1 MPVPRARHP
10 PARPTP
16 WEAPVRISGSKL
28 RRPAV
33 GLAAV
38 GLLVGTAVVATPA
51 NAAPESAAAVTP
63 ADAALL
69 RTSALATTL
78 GRTLGAT
85 SAGSYLDATGA
96 LVVTVTDAAA
106 ADTVAAAGATPRL
119 VTRSAA
125 TLAKADA
132 TLRSTLKT
140 PGTSFNV
147 DPVSNQ
153 VLVTYDQSVTG
164 AALAEVR
171 AVVARLG
178 DAARLEATPGTL
190 STTITGGDAIYGGGS
205 RCSLGFNAGGGG
217 IAYFVTAGH
226 CGNLASTW
234 TLADGTPL
242 GTRVISRFPGDDYAV
257 FRYTNTGVSRPG
269 AVNLYNGSLRD
280 ITTSGN
286 AVVGL
291 SVARSGSTT
300 GLRSGT
306 VLGLNATVNYR
317 EGSVSGLIRTNV
329 CAEGGDSGGSL
340 FSGSTALGLTSG
352 GSGNCRTGGI
362 TYFQPVTEAL
372 AAAGIQVY

>member
-1 MPVPRARHP
+1 MRN
-10 PARPTP
+10 
-16 WEAPVRISGSKL
+16 SGSKL
-28 RRPAV
+28 RRSAA

-51 NAAPESAAAVTP
+51 NAAPESAAAVTQ

-69 RTSALATTL
+69 RTSTLATTL

-85 SAGSYLDATGA
+85 SAGSYLDGA
-96 LVVTVTDAAA
+96 GRLVVTVTDAAA

-119 VTRSAA
+119 VTRSGA

-132 TLRSTLKT
+132 TLRSTLRT
-140 PGTSFNV
+140 PGTSFHV
-147 DPVSNQ
+147 DPVTNQ

-164 AALAEVR
+164 AALAGVR

-205 RCSLGFNAGGGG
+205 RCSLGFNASNG
-217 IAYFVTAGH
+217 ATAFFVTAGH

-234 TLADGTPL
+234 TLANGTPL
-242 GTRVISRFPGDDYAV
+242 GTRVVSRFPEDDYAV
-257 FRYTNTGVSRPG
+257 FRYTNTSVSRPG
-269 AVNLYNGSLRD
+269 GVNLYNGSIRD
-280 ITTSGN
+280 ITNSGD
-286 AVVGL
+286 AFVGQ

-306 VLGLNATVNYR
+306 VLGLNATVNYPQGTVR
-317 EGSVSGLIRTNV
+317 GLIRTNV

-352 GSGNCRTGGI
+352 GSGNCRIGGT
-362 TYFQPVTEAL
+362 TYFQPVIEAL
-372 AAAGIQVY
+372 NAAGVQVY